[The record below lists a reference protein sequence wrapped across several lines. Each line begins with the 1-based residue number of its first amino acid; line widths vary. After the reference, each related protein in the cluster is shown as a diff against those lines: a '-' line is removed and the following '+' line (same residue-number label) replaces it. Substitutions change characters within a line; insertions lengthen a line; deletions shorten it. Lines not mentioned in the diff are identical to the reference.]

1 MCPTG
6 HSKTRS
12 RWIQSLTHETAIC
25 SLALLLV
32 GLAVIMLTYSDY
44 GIPWDDHI
52 NAVYGKLV
60 AKYFSSGFQDKS
72 CNDLY
77 DLRYYGPLFELL
89 TSVAFPSGGG
99 YPNFALRR
107 FFIALT
113 GLGTVLGVIQL
124 ARRLDIKLVPTFA
137 ALSLVFIPRFYGHS
151 YINSKDIPF
160 ACAFTWFQVI
170 LCCVLLSPQ
179 IPWRKVIL
187 GGIGYGLVMAI
198 RPGSLPLMVVLT
210 LLVIGYLWL
219 TGNSPFLRWR
229 KENSVRLLMLKG
241 LVLVAT
247 AWGLMIVFWPWAHE
261 NPFVN
266 PILAMRQA
274 VRFHNVYPVLF
285 EGLTYNSNSLPW
297 YYLAKTLV
305 ITTPIPILCLAVVG
319 VFFAV
324 KLQMQQPRTSSSVV
338 LFLIESWVF
347 APIALAIVM
356 RPNIYDGLRH
366 FLFLLPGIALLAGY
380 GAACLIRLVQRTS
393 LRLLLAI
400 GLVIV
405 LSQSLVPIIRLHP
418 YQYCYFNALTGGLRG
433 AEGRYETDY
442 WVTSY
447 REAAEWVNAQAR
459 NQLPNDQQTFVLVAA
474 NSLSITSA
482 NYYLEKSMGVGKVF
496 RGDLRGPMPKPY
508 HYYLATTRYGL
519 DKNFDKAPIV
529 KTIGRDGAVFT
540 VVKSAH
546 SID

>member
-1 MCPTG
+1 MCPTRR
-6 HSKTRS
+6 SKTLTE
-12 RWIQSLTHETAIC
+12 WIQSLTNETAII

-32 GLAVIMLTYSDY
+32 GLAVIMSTYSGY

-52 NAVYGKLV
+52 HAVHGKLV

-72 CNDLY
+72 CNDLSNM
-77 DLRYYGPLFELL
+77 RYYGPLFELL
-89 TSVAFPSGGG
+89 SSVAFPAGGG

-113 GLGTVLGVIQL
+113 GLGAVLGVIQL
-124 ARRLDIKLVPTFA
+124 ARKLNIKLVPTFA

-151 YINSKDIPF
+151 FINSKDIPF

-198 RPGSLPLMVVLT
+198 RPGGLPLMVVLT
-210 LLVIGYLWL
+210 VLVIGYSWL

-229 KENSVRLLMLKG
+229 KENSIRLLMFKG
-241 LVLVAT
+241 LILAAT

-261 NPFVN
+261 NPLVN
-266 PILAMRQA
+266 PIVAMREA
-274 VRFHNVYPVLF
+274 LRFHYVYPVLF

-319 VFFAV
+319 LFFAV
-324 KLQMQQPRTSSSVV
+324 KLQMQQTHPSSSVV
-338 LFLIESWVF
+338 LFLIESWVIV
-347 APIALAIVM
+347 PIALTIVM

-380 GAACLIRLVQRTS
+380 GAACLIGLVQRTTIRFI
-393 LRLLLAI
+393 LTFGLL
-400 GLVIV
+400 IV
-405 LSQSLVPIIRLHP
+405 LSQSLVPITRLHP
-418 YQYCYFNALTGGLRG
+418 YQYCYFNALTGGLLG

-447 REAAEWVNAQAR
+447 KEAAEWVNAQAR

-474 NSLSITSA
+474 NSLSIA
-482 NYYLEKSMGVGKVF
+482 CAHYYLEKSMGVGKVF
-496 RGDLRGPMPKPY
+496 EGELRGPIPKPY

-519 DKNFDKAPIV
+519 DKNFDQAPMV

-540 VVKSAH
+540 VIKH
-546 SID
+546 TYPID

>member
-12 RWIQSLTHETAIC
+12 GWFQSLTHETAIC
-25 SLALLLV
+25 SLALLVV
-32 GLAVIMLTYSDY
+32 GLTVIMLTYSDY
-44 GIPWDDHI
+44 GIPWDDYFQAI
-52 NAVYGKLV
+52 YGKLV
-60 AKYFSSGFQDKS
+60 AKYFSSGFKDKA
-72 CNDLY
+72 CNELS

-99 YPNFALRR
+99 YPIFALRR
-107 FFIALT
+107 LFIALT
-113 GLGTVLGVIQL
+113 GLGTILGGIQL

-137 ALSLVFIPRFYGHS
+137 VLSLVFMPRFYGHS

-170 LCCVLLSPQ
+170 LCCVLLSPK
-179 IPWRKVIL
+179 IPWRRVIL
-187 GGIGYGLVMAI
+187 GGIGFGLVMAI
-198 RPGSLPLMVVLT
+198 RPGGLALTVVLT

-229 KENSVRLLMLKG
+229 KENSAGLLILKG
-241 LVLVAT
+241 LVLVTT
-247 AWGLMIVFWPWAHE
+247 AWGLMIAFWPWAHE

-285 EGLTYNSNSLPW
+285 EGLIYHSNSLPW

-305 ITTPIPILCLAVVG
+305 ITAPIPILCLAAVG
-319 VFFAV
+319 MFFAV
-324 KLQMQQPRTSSSVV
+324 KLQIQQTSSSLSVV
-338 LFLIESWVF
+338 LFLIQSWIF
-347 APIALAIVM
+347 APIALATVM
-356 RPNIYDGLRH
+356 RPQIYDGLRH

-380 GAACLIRLVQRTS
+380 GAACLIRLVQRTN
-393 LRLLLAI
+393 LRLLVTF
-400 GLVIV
+400 GLVIMV
-405 LSQSLVPIIRLHP
+405 SQSLVPIIRLHP
-418 YQYCYFNALTGGLRG
+418 YQYCYFNALTGGLLG

-447 REAAEWVNAQAR
+447 KEAAEWINAQAR
-459 NQLPNDQQTFVLVAA
+459 KQFPGDQQAFVLVAA
-474 NSLSITSA
+474 NSLSIA
-482 NYYLEKSMGVGKVF
+482 CAQYYLDKSMGIGKVLQS
-496 RGDLRGPMPKPY
+496 GLRGPMPKPY
-508 HYYLATTRYGL
+508 HYYLATTRYAL
-519 DKNFDKAPIV
+519 DKNFDEAPIV

-540 VVKSAH
+540 VIKSTH
-546 SID
+546 HTD

>member
-1 MCPTG
+1 
-6 HSKTRS
+6 
-12 RWIQSLTHETAIC
+12 
-25 SLALLLV
+25 
-32 GLAVIMLTYSDY
+32 MLTYSDY

-72 CNDLY
+72 CNDLS
-77 DLRYYGPLFELL
+77 DMRYYGPLFELL

-99 YPNFALRR
+99 YPNFAVRR

-113 GLGTVLGVIQL
+113 GLGTILGVIQL

-160 ACAFTWFQVI
+160 ACAFTWFMVI
-170 LCCVLLSPQ
+170 LCFVLLSPQ

-187 GGIGYGLVMAI
+187 GGVGYGLVMAI
-198 RPGSLPLMVVLT
+198 RPGGLPLMVVLT
-210 LLVIGYLWL
+210 LLVIGYLWF
-219 TGNSPFLRWR
+219 TGNLPFLRWR

-266 PILAMRQA
+266 PILAMRLA
-274 VRFHNVYPVLF
+274 VGFHGVFQVLF

-319 VFFAV
+319 LFFAV
-324 KLQMQQPRTSSSVV
+324 KLQMQQTSSSSSVV
-338 LFLIESWVF
+338 LFLIVSWVF
-347 APIALAIVM
+347 TPIALAIVM

-380 GAACLIRLVQRTS
+380 GAACLIRLVQRTNP
-393 LRLLLAI
+393 RLLLAL

-418 YQYCYFNALTGGLRG
+418 YQYCYFNVLTGGVLG

-447 REAAEWVNAQAR
+447 REAAEWINAHTR
-459 NQLPNDQQTFVLVAA
+459 KELPNDQQVFVLVAA
-474 NSLSITSA
+474 NSLSIA
-482 NYYLEKSMGVGKVF
+482 CARYYLEKDIGVGRVF
-496 RGDLRGPMPKPY
+496 QGGLRGAMPKPY
-508 HYYLATTRYGL
+508 HYYLATTRYAL
-519 DKNFDKAPIV
+519 DKNYNKAPIV

-540 VVKSAH
+540 VIKSTH
-546 SID
+546 PID